1 MITFRP
7 ASTADLSMVL
17 SCRVR
22 EPVSWVDPGRYQREL
37 AVGSYRPEWTWL
49 AQYDG
54 VLVGRAVWWAL
65 PDRTSPT
72 ALDCLWTSPTV
83 GDRASVA
90 ADLLRAGHAGL
101 RDGGA
106 TSLPDYEID
115 LEPGWRQDAARRAG
129 LTHTLER
136 LSYAWTPSNP
146 VPASSPRLLFNE
158 EPDDHRFLA
167 LFAETAQGSL
177 DDLTRRTL
185 AALGTEAQ
193 ARDDLGFYLGLPG
206 ERDRWRGSPHHR
218 GGPRRARAAH
228 PHRLGRQR
236 WLPRSPA
243 RAPRLRLRHRPARQ
257 DNPPARP
264 PRRPQDHRHHRRHQH
279 THGSGLRP
287 RRLRP
292 HRHPARAVPTT
303 VTTQRT
309 MSTIYDVGRQLP
321 PA

>member
-1 MITFRP
+1 M
-7 ASTADLSMVL
+7 DLAG
-17 SCRVR
+17 
-22 EPVSWVDPGRYQREL
+22 PN
-37 AVGSYRPEWTWL
+37 
-49 AQYDG
+49 DG

-90 ADLLRAGHAGL
+90 TDLLRAGHAGL

-115 LEPGWRQDAARRAG
+115 LEPGWREDPAAVAAVAWRQDAARRAG

-146 VPASSPRLLFNE
+146 VPAASPRLLFNE

-167 LFAETAQGSL
+167 LFAETAQRSL

-193 ARDDLGFYLGLPG
+193 ARDDLEFYLGLPG
-206 ERDRWRGSPHHR
+206 ERDWWRVGHTTAGDLVGFALPTRTASAASVGYLAVLPEHR
-218 GGPRRARAAH
+218 GHGYVTDLLAEITRQHAHRGAPKITGTTDATNTPMAAAFDRGGYDRTGT
-228 PHRLGRQR
+228 RLV
-236 WLPRSPA
+236 LS
-243 RAPRLRLRHRPARQ
+243 
-257 DNPPARP
+257 
-264 PRRPQDHRHHRRHQH
+264 
-279 THGSGLRP
+279 RP
-287 RRLRP
+287 R
-292 HRHPARAVPTT
+292 
-303 VTTQRT
+303 
-309 MSTIYDVGRQLP
+309 
-321 PA
+321 

>member
-7 ASTADLSMVL
+7 ASTADLSMVS

-22 EPVSWVDPGRYQREL
+22 EPVSWVDPSRYQREL

-49 AQYDG
+49 AQNDG

-90 ADLLRAGHAGL
+90 TDLLRAGHAGL

-115 LEPGWRQDAARRAG
+115 LEPGWREDPAAVAAVAWRQDAARRAG

-146 VPASSPRLLFNE
+146 VPAASPRLLFNE

-167 LFAETAQGSL
+167 LFAETAQRSL

-193 ARDDLGFYLGLPG
+193 ARDDLEFYLGLPG
-206 ERDRWRGSPHHR
+206 ERDWWRVGHTTAGDLVGFALPTRTASAASVGYLAVLPEHR
-218 GGPRRARAAH
+218 GHGYVTDLLAEITRQHAHRGAPKITGTTDATNTPMAAAFDRGGYDRTGT
-228 PHRLGRQR
+228 RLV
-236 WLPRSPA
+236 LS
-243 RAPRLRLRHRPARQ
+243 
-257 DNPPARP
+257 
-264 PRRPQDHRHHRRHQH
+264 
-279 THGSGLRP
+279 RP
-287 RRLRP
+287 R
-292 HRHPARAVPTT
+292 
-303 VTTQRT
+303 
-309 MSTIYDVGRQLP
+309 
-321 PA
+321 